1 MKKPQKLGLKKNF
14 KTNICVIGVGYVGLP
29 LVINLAKS
37 YKVTAYDKNYSRI
50 KELQNG
56 YDRNLDL
63 DKRKIINKEIKFTN
77 NYNDI
82 IKINTEFWEYQEIYQ
97 LYFSLLNV
105 HLWDREYINDAARL
119 AKKFT

>member
-1 MKKPQKLGLKKNF
+1 MKKLQKLGLKKNF

-63 DKRKIINKEIKFTN
+63 DKR
-77 NYNDI
+77 
-82 IKINTEFWEYQEIYQ
+82 
-97 LYFSLLNV
+97 
-105 HLWDREYINDAARL
+105 
-119 AKKFT
+119 